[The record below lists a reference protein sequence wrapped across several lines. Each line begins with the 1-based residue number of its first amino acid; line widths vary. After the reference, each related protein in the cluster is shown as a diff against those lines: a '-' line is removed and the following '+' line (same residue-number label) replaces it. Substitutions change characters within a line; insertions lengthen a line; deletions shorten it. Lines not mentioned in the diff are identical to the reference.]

1 MMDMYLSDEYAADW
15 KAIVALANSEDT
27 DASRKALTRYVME
40 AMRITT
46 SAAGV
51 SRKVAND
58 IVIQDGDR
66 QVSLKAGDMLFAD
79 LVTPPS
85 SFSDF
90 RILQTSKRTSS
101 LIR

>member
-1 MMDMYLSDEYAADW
+1 MIDLYLSDEYAKDW
-15 KAIVALANSEDT
+15 KDIVDLANGEDT

-79 LVTPPS
+79 LVYPPF
-85 SFSDF
+85 SFFDF
-90 RILQTSKRTSS
+90 RILQTNKRMCS
-101 LIR
+101 LIP